1 MLGVMVVA
9 AGCVVL
15 AAGALFKGAP
25 TAISQRCPGLPC
37 SGFSPAPVTG
47 AVVAGV
53 TVGVTV
59 GVIVGLLITGA
70 DFWPF
75 AGKLMD
81 GLAAGCVG
89 LLSNG
94 APTAISQRCPGL
106 PCSGFN
112 PTELVTTG

>member
-1 MLGVMVVA
+1 MLGVIVG
-9 AGCVVL
+9 AGCVVF

-53 TVGVTV
+53 TVGV
-59 GVIVGLLITGA
+59 IVGLLITGA
-70 DFWPF
+70 DFWLF

-81 GLAAGCVG
+81 GLAAG
-89 LLSNG
+89 
-94 APTAISQRCPGL
+94 
-106 PCSGFN
+106 
-112 PTELVTTG
+112 